1 MIIDFHTHVF
11 PDRIAERAVSSMAA
25 ACGML
30 GPHIEASVDVLIS
43 ELRRVD
49 VDKAVAL
56 NIATSP
62 QNMRAVNDFAQSLTA
77 YDELIP
83 FGSVH
88 PAAPDALDE
97 LARIA
102 EAGLKG
108 VKFHPENQ
116 GFCVTED
123 RLIPIYEKI
132 SRLGLICV
140 FHAGMD
146 LRYRGCA
153 YCSPEQF
160 SAILPAF
167 SSPVVLA
174 HMGGYMLWEDVLKHL
189 AGRDVYLDTAYTYGT
204 MPRPLAA
211 ELVNVHGADKIL
223 LGSDSPWMGIG
234 EHARMVALWGQN
246 EEDTRKILGE
256 NARKLLC
263 LE

>member
-11 PDRIAERAVSSMAA
+11 PDHIAGRAMSSMAA
-25 ACGML
+25 AGGVL
-30 GPHIEASVDVLIS
+30 GPRIEANVSALIA
-43 ELRRVD
+43 ELRRAG

-62 QNMRAVNDFAQSLTA
+62 QHMRAVNDFAQSLTA

-88 PAAPDALDE
+88 PDAPDALDE

-102 EAGLKG
+102 ETGIRG

-116 GFCVTED
+116 GFCVTEE

-132 SRLGLICV
+132 SRLGLICT

-146 LRYRGCA
+146 LRYRGYA
-153 YCSPEQF
+153 FCSPEQF
-160 SAILPAF
+160 SAILPVF

-174 HMGGYMLWEDVLKHL
+174 HMGGYMLWEDVLRHI

-204 MPRPLAA
+204 MPRPLAE
-211 ELVNVHGADKIL
+211 ELVSAHGADKIL
-223 LGSDSPWMGIG
+223 FGSDSPWTSVG
-234 EHARMVALWGQN
+234 EHARMVALWGRN

-256 NARKLLC
+256 NARKLLNV
-263 LE
+263 